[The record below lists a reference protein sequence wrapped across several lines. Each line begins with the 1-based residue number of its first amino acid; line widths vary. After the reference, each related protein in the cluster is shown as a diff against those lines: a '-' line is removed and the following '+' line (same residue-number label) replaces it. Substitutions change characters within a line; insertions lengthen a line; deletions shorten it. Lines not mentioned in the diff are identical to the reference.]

1 MNDTLLALAD
11 HRIVPVVV
19 IDDAGRAAPLARA
32 LADAGLPCAEITLR
46 TDEALRALE
55 AAAAVEGFVA
65 GAGTVLHA
73 EQAARAVDAGARFL
87 VSPGLS
93 RPVLDVATRAGV
105 PLLPG
110 AVTAT
115 EVMAALDLGLSV
127 LKFFPAGTSGGP
139 AGLRALAGPF
149 PDVAFMPTGG
159 ITPENLPDYLGIPEV
174 LAVGGTWITGP
185 ALLARGD
192 FAAISQ
198 LASSAVASARA
209 HPPTP
214 TTARTAS

>member
-1 MNDTLLALAD
+1 M
-11 HRIVPVVV
+11 
-19 IDDAGRAAPLARA
+19 
-32 LADAGLPCAEITLR
+32 
-46 TDEALRALE
+46 
-55 AAAAVEGFVA
+55 GF
-65 GAGTVLHA
+65 
-73 EQAARAVDAGARFL
+73 F
-87 VSPGLS
+87 
-93 RPVLDVATRAGV
+93 
-105 PLLPG
+105 
-110 AVTAT
+110 
-115 EVMAALDLGLSV
+115 
-127 LKFFPAGTSGGP
+127 
-139 AGLRALAGPF
+139 
-149 PDVAFMPTGG
+149 PTGG